1 MVEVTIQRLGHLGD
15 GIGTGPGG
23 QAVYAA
29 RTLPGEVVAGEIEGD
44 RIETPAIVT
53 PSPERVSAHCVHYRS
68 CGGCA
73 LMHAS
78 ESFVAQWKARRHRN
92 RAAGAG
98 SGGTDAAHRDLPV
111 PVAAARHAGGTAD
124 EERGAGG
131 LPRAAVGHHRADHR
145 MPRADARSVGCRA
158 GPRGDHA
165 PRRISL
171 RRHVLRHD
179 TDRQRRGPAG
189 VGGQTARRATPH
201 GAGRLFGELRAADM
215 GG

>member
-1 MVEVTIQRLGHLGD
+1 MVEVTIERLGHLGD

-78 ESFVAQWKARRHRN
+78 EASLRVEGTASSKPRCGRRVWRHR
-92 RAAGAG
+92 
-98 SGGTDAAHRDLPV
+98 SAHRDLPV
-111 PVAAARHAGGTAD
+111 PVAAARDAGGTAD
-124 EERGAGG
+124 EERGAG
-131 LPRAAVGHHRADHR
+131 RASTRGGRT
-145 MPRADARSVGCRA
+145 PSCRS
-158 GPRGDHA
+158 PN
-165 PRRISL
+165 
-171 RRHVLRHD
+171 
-179 TDRQRRGPAG
+179 
-189 VGGQTARRATPH
+189 ATC
-201 GAGRLFGELRAADM
+201 
-215 GG
+215 